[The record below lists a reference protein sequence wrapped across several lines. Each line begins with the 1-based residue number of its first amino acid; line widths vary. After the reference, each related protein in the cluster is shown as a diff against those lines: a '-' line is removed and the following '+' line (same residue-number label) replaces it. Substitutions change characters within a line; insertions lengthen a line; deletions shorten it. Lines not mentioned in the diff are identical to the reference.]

1 MNLAACERG
10 TCSQLDTAEFV
21 DEMLRLESVGLL
33 RKLTQFGA
41 TLPTREALWE
51 FMAIT
56 NKTAIGSGLC

>member
-1 MNLAACERG
+1 MRE
-10 TCSQLDTAEFV
+10 LDTAEFV